1 MAFQVFKFYFNLKKI
16 LNTCLKTAYG
26 KQLVSSFRE
35 EGMKKFGLEH
45 YKKFNGAPID
55 VLEDLV
61 LSQHSGNLC
70 RELLERVGHKIIFIS
85 LQAVHAVHLF
95 KLKHWPDIFGLWLH

>member
-1 MAFQVFKFYFNLKKI
+1 MAFQVLFKVYFDLKKI

-35 EGMKKFGLEH
+35 EGVKNFGLEH

-55 VLEDLV
+55 VYGRSGSEPTFWEFV
-61 LSQHSGNLC
+61 QGIVREGRSQNHFHILASC
-70 RELLERVGHKIIFIS
+70 S
-85 LQAVHAVHLF
+85 CVHLF
-95 KLKHWPDIFGLWLH
+95 KLF

>member
-55 VLEDLV
+55 VFGRSGSEPTFWEFV
-61 LSQHSGNLC
+61 QGIVREGRSQNHFHILASC
-70 RELLERVGHKIIFIS
+70 SWCSSF
-85 LQAVHAVHLF
+85 QAKTLA
-95 KLKHWPDIFGLWLH
+95 